1 MISTILL
8 DVDGVLVVSEPF
20 SDTLAR
26 DYGITLDMTAPFFH
40 GPFEQ
45 CLTGKADLKDSI
57 ASYLPDWGWHG
68 SVDEFLRLWF
78 TSRQQVDDALLATV
92 QHWRQ
97 EGIRCYLATNQ
108 ERYRVDYLL
117 TQTSLA
123 GQFDGCFASCQLG
136 YTKDNPAFFQAV
148 LRALPD
154 AQASDLLFW
163 DDGPGNVETART
175 VGLHAEVYTTF
186 DHFQQQMRAYQWKA

>member
-1 MISTILL
+1 MISTVLQ
-8 DVDGVLVVSEPF
+8 DVDGVLVVGEPF

-26 DYGITLDMTAPFFH
+26 DYGITLDMTATFFR

-57 ASYLPDWGWHG
+57 ASHLPGWGWHG
-68 SVDEFLRLWF
+68 SVDEFLTLWF
-78 TSRQQVDDALLATV
+78 TSGQQVDEALLATV
-92 QHWRQ
+92 QQWRR

-117 TQTSLA
+117 TQSGLA

-136 YTKDNPAFFQAV
+136 YTKDHPAFFQAV

-154 AQASDLLFW
+154 TQASEVLFW
-163 DDGPGNVETART
+163 DDSPGNVATARA
-175 VGLHAEVYTTF
+175 VGLHAEVYSTF